1 MKALI
6 PTRIAVILYG
16 IVMAL
21 FGLIHFVH
29 ADIMVAAVP
38 IPGGKIWLY
47 ITGLALLLA
56 GIAFIINRYVRLAG
70 YLLAFYI
77 FLVILLVHTPHAF
90 EDLTSLTMFMKDVGL
105 LAGAIVVGNT
115 GK

>member
-6 PTRIAVILYG
+6 PTRLAVILYG
-16 IVMAL
+16 IVMVL
-21 FGLIHFVH
+21 FGLIHIVH

-70 YLLAFYI
+70 YLLAFIFFWSFYLYI
-77 FLVILLVHTPHAF
+77 HHMHLKI
-90 EDLTSLTMFMKDVGL
+90 
-105 LAGAIVVGNT
+105 
-115 GK
+115 